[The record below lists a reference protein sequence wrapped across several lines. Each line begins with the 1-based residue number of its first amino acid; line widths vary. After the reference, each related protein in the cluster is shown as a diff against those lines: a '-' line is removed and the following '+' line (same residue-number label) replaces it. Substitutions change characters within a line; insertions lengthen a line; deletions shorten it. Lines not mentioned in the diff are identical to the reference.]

1 VRLLERVIHLDDKG
15 VDIEKFGAHVDE
27 VSIVA
32 IDEVDELMIEYY
44 LVGLTLGMKVGSS
57 EN

>member
-1 VRLLERVIHLDDKG
+1 MDDKD

-32 IDEVDELMIEYY
+32 IDELMIEYY